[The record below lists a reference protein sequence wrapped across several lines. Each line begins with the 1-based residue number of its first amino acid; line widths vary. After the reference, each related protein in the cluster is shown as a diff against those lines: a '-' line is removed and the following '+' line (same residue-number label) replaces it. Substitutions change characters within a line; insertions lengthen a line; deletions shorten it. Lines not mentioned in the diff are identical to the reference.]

1 MKWIGN
7 TWFFLIN
14 NLSSTR
20 QIRIQ
25 SAKRQATQ
33 QNNTTFFNNLPLFSS
48 KTKNYPSFFLTWVQ
62 NYSSHQSVSC
72 FSNSRTHTAHT
83 DTLPLSWLTTP
94 HRIHKANFTPRQW
107 HTSPM
112 KKKKMSKRNQKTRQ
126 NHHHQIV
133 FFPCLVVFS
142 VVMVGFVC
150 LFLSL
155 LPPSPNHFG
164 IATKA
169 EAPAKKTDRDS
180 NNSNENEIINKKKQ
194 TTTQS
199 EASATS
205 LRILLQKDN
214 STR

>member
-25 SAKRQATQ
+25 SAKRQKQLNKSTP
-33 QNNTTFFNNLPLFSS
+33 PLFSTTCHFS
-48 KTKNYPSFFLTWVQ
+48 LQKRKTILVFFLTCVQ

-155 LPPSPNHFG
+155 LPPSPNHMG
-164 IATKA
+164 LRQRRKRQRKKPIGTATTA
-169 EAPAKKTDRDS
+169 MKT
-180 NNSNENEIINKKKQ
+180 K
-194 TTTQS
+194 
-199 EASATS
+199 
-205 LRILLQKDN
+205 
-214 STR
+214 